1 MREATRTD
9 WRFLLGIGPEDVVA
23 IEGTAGDPVASAL
36 APWVGTLRRLE
47 HGAVADRASAPPAG
61 SPLADW
67 VFLGTDDTHDT
78 VEGRICA
85 AFQQLKPGGHL
96 AVALENPRGL
106 HWLADWRPA
115 ADERRV
121 RAGILR
127 LTLRRFERAVRRAG
141 ATEVCSFA
149 LLPHHEAPRAIVPLQ
164 PPAPAAAQMHA
175 LDQVWQRATPIA
187 ALTRRLLGVLVQCGL
202 MRQLYPHYLVVARK
216 PC

>member
-1 MREATRTD
+1 M
-9 WRFLLGIGPEDVVA
+9 
-23 IEGTAGDPVASAL
+23 GDPLASAL

-47 HGAVADRASAPPAG
+47 VDPEDDPAVVPPDGA
-61 SPLADW
+61 PLADW
-67 VFLGTDDTHDT
+67 VFLGTDDGHAT
-78 VEGRICA
+78 VDGRIRA

-96 AVALENPRGL
+96 AAALENPRGL

-115 ADERRV
+115 AGERRA

-127 LTLRRFERAVRRAG
+127 LTLHRFERAVRRAG

-175 LDQVWQRATPIA
+175 LDQVWQRATPVA
-187 ALTRRLLGVLVQCGL
+187 AITRRLLGVLVRTGL
-202 MRQLYPHYLVVARK
+202 MRRLYPHYLVVVRK